1 VKVRTGDNF
10 FFGTLVKFEKHVK
23 MQEVFSFSSYA
34 EALSTASLSI
44 RICLNT
50 WMERLKVKYA
60 SFEMPESKE
69 CII

>member
-1 VKVRTGDNF
+1 
-10 FFGTLVKFEKHVK
+10 
-23 MQEVFSFSSYA
+23 VFSFSSYA